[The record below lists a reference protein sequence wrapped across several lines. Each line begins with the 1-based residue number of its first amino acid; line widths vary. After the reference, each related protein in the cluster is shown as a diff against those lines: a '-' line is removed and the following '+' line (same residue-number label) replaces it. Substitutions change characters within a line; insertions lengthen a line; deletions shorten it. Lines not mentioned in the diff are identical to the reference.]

1 MREFMDQDFL
11 LGTDTA
17 KWLYH
22 EVAEQLPILDYH
34 CHIPPRE
41 IAEDRKFDNL
51 TQLWL
56 EADHYKWRLMR
67 WAGVPEE
74 LITGDGDDREKFRA
88 FARVMPQ
95 LIGNPI
101 YHWSHLELRRVFGVY
116 QTLNADMPTG
126 SMTNA
131 GRC

>member
-56 EADHYKWRLMR
+56 EADHYK
-67 WAGVPEE
+67 
-74 LITGDGDDREKFRA
+74 
-88 FARVMPQ
+88 
-95 LIGNPI
+95 
-101 YHWSHLELRRVFGVY
+101 
-116 QTLNADMPTG
+116 
-126 SMTNA
+126 
-131 GRC
+131 